1 MQTRRDGSISRDK
14 GERTVLTKGAPLEG
28 SSGRTKGDV
37 RFRRG
42 PQSEQEVH
50 QRFHPDD
57 FEVDSEQRVR
67 LRASSV
73 GAQAAVIPDGGQ
85 TTLSATNGVYV
96 VLALGAVATQV
107 GDYITV
113 DTAGDHFTLRGGSV
127 YLVTVDVVYRSSD
140 PNTYMTTTTKLS
152 SASGT
157 VYDSRVVSVPDTG
170 SLEDRV
176 TVRLSAVVDL
186 SSGGSEDLDLQVA
199 GSDSDTVVTG
209 AAASSRTT
217 VLRIG

>member
-1 MQTRRDGSISRDK
+1 MQTRRDGSTAYDK
-14 GERTVLTKGAPLEG
+14 GERAALTKGAPLGG
-28 SSGRTKGDV
+28 SSGRTRSDP
-37 RFRRG
+37 RWRRG

-57 FEVDSEQRVR
+57 FEVDSEQRLR

-73 GAQAAVIPDGGQ
+73 GAQAAVIPDDGLVTLPTGG
-85 TTLSATNGVYV
+85 GYV
-96 VLALGAVATQV
+96 VLPLAAVATQV

-127 YLVTVDVVYRSSD
+127 YLVTCDVVYQSREE
-140 PNTYMTTTTKLS
+140 TVYLTTTTKLS
-152 SASGT
+152 SLSGT
-157 VYDSRVVSVPDTG
+157 IYDSRVVS
-170 SLEDRV
+170 LEDRGTLSPRI

-186 SSGGSEDLDLQVA
+186 SSSGSEDLDLQGK
-199 GSDSDTVVTG
+199 GSVSSGNPNGEAMT
-209 AAASSRTT
+209 SRTT

>member
-1 MQTRRDGSISRDK
+1 M
-14 GERTVLTKGAPLEG
+14 
-28 SSGRTKGDV
+28 
-37 RFRRG
+37 
-42 PQSEQEVH
+42 EVE
-50 QRFHPDD
+50 QRFDPDD
-57 FEVDSEQRVR
+57 FEVDDKQRMKVKK
-67 LRASSV
+67 SV
-73 GAQAAVIPDGGQ
+73 VAAQAAVIPDGGE

-96 VLALGAVATQV
+96 VLVLGAVATQV

-127 YLVTVDVVYRSSD
+127 YLVTADVVYRSSD
-140 PNTYMTTTTKLS
+140 PDTYMTTTTKLS

-157 VYDSRVVSVPDTG
+157 VYDSRVVSVPDAG
-170 SLEDRV
+170 STEDRV

-186 SSGGSEDLDLQVA
+186 SSSGPEDLDLQVA